1 MPEGGSAL
9 RILHV
14 LAPAAFGGLEQVVR
28 ALAAGQRDRGHDVRV
43 LAIVDEGREDDHPLV
58 AELRTAGTD
67 VVVAPVAAR
76 AYGAERRAVRETLA
90 SFRPHVAHTHG
101 ARVDVLDASVAH

>member
-1 MPEGGSAL
+1 MRDGESVL

-14 LAPAAFGGLEQVVR
+14 LAPASFRGLEQVVR
-28 ALAAGQRDRGHDVRV
+28 ELGTGHRELGQDVRV
-43 LAIVDEGREDDHPLV
+43 LAIVDEGREADHPLV
-58 AELRTAGTD
+58 AELRAAGTD

-76 AYGAERRAVRETLA
+76 AYGAERRAVRATLA

-101 ARVDVLDASVAH
+101 AR